1 MAWKTTCAAAVLA
14 LLTLAGCPSEE
25 GDDDS
30 TIADDDDDT
39 VAESAPVISDLVVH
53 VGVPEGESEDML
65 VFTFDFEDADGD
77 VGDGVIRL
85 FTSQEQPLS
94 DADYAGQDL
103 LEDVE
108 DATSGTVFT
117 YGDIGGFT
125 GFPVGE
131 AWFYGVV
138 LEDRAGNESNM
149 LEAEFTIP
157 E

>member
-1 MAWKTTCAAAVLA
+1 MVWTRTCTAALLALAVLV
-14 LLTLAGCPSEE
+14 GCPSEE

-30 TIADDDDDT
+30 AIAGDDDDT
-39 VAESAPVISDLVVH
+39 VAESAPVISNLELSI
-53 VGVPEGESEDML
+53 GVPEGETEDML
-65 VFTFDFEDADGD
+65 VFDFDFEDADGD
-77 VGDGVIRL
+77 VADGFIRL
-85 FTSQEQPLS
+85 FTSQEQPLN
-94 DADYAGQDL
+94 DADYAGQDP

-108 DATSGTVFT
+108 DATSGSLST

-149 LEAEFTIP
+149 LEAEYTIV

>member
-1 MAWKTTCAAAVLA
+1 MAWTRIWMVGLLGLLVLF
-14 LLTLAGCPSEE
+14 GCPSEE

-30 TIADDDDDT
+30 AAEGDDDDT
-39 VAESAPVISDLVVH
+39 VAASAPVISALDVY
-53 VGVPEGESEDML
+53 VGTPEGEDEDML
-65 VFTFDFEDADGD
+65 NFSFEYEDPDGD
-77 VGDGVIRL
+77 VQDGFIRL
-85 FTSQEQPLS
+85 FATVELPLG
-94 DADYAGQDL
+94 DADFAGQDP

-108 DATSGTVFT
+108 DATSGALST

-131 AWFYGVV
+131 TWFYGVT
-138 LEDRAGNESNM
+138 LTDRGGQESNM

>member
-1 MAWKTTCAAAVLA
+1 LLA
-14 LLTLAGCPSEE
+14 LLVLAGCPSEE

-30 TIADDDDDT
+30 SITGDDDDT
-39 VAESAPVISDLVVH
+39 VAASAPVISDLDIFI
-53 VGVPEGESEDML
+53 GTPEGETEDML
-65 VFTFDFEDADGD
+65 NFTFDFEDADSD
-77 VGDGVIRL
+77 VADGFIRL
-85 FTSQEQPLS
+85 FASQEEPLD
-94 DADYAGQDL
+94 DADYAGQDP

-108 DATSGTVFT
+108 DAPSGSLST

-138 LEDRAGNESNM
+138 LEDRAGHESNR

>member
-1 MAWKTTCAAAVLA
+1 MVWTRTCTAALLA
-14 LLTLAGCPSEE
+14 LLVLVGCPSEE

-30 TIADDDDDT
+30 AIAGDDDDT
-39 VAESAPVISDLVVH
+39 VAQSAPVISNLDLSI
-53 VGVPEGESEDML
+53 GVPEGEAEDML
-65 VFTFDFEDADGD
+65 VFTFDFDDADGD
-77 VGDGVIRL
+77 VADGFIRL
-85 FTSQEQPLS
+85 FTSQEPPLN
-94 DADYAGQDL
+94 DADYAGQDP
-103 LEDVE
+103 LEDVQ
-108 DATSGTVFT
+108 DAISGTLST

>member
-1 MAWKTTCAAAVLA
+1 MVWKTTCMAVLLA
-14 LLTLAGCPSEE
+14 LLVLAGCPSEE

-30 TIADDDDDT
+30 AIAGDDDDT
-39 VAESAPVISDLVVH
+39 VADSAPVISNLDLFIAT
-53 VGVPEGESEDML
+53 PQGETEEML
-65 VFTFDFEDADGD
+65 NFSFDYEDADGD
-77 VGDGVIRL
+77 VADGFIRL
-85 FTSQEQPLS
+85 FSSLEQPLD
-94 DADYAGQDL
+94 DADYAGQDP
-103 LEDVE
+103 LEDIE
-108 DATSGTVFT
+108 DATSGTLST

-149 LEAEFTIP
+149 LEAEFTIV